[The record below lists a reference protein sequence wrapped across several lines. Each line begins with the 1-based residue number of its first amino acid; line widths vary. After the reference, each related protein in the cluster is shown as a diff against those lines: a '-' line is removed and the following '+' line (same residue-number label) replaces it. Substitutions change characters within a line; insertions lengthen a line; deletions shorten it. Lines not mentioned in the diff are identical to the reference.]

1 MITEKLLRLG
11 RGYSSQNASSEV
23 VQLAGE
29 GVDQLDTYFGAYLPQ
44 FFYAMAAP
52 LCLFAAMCFIP
63 DERLWDALER
73 VRLADFFKSE
83 NGLDTLLSE
92 RAANLSGGQRQRLA
106 LARGI
111 LHDSA
116 VYIFDEATSNIDSES
131 EECILS
137 EIQRMAKEKC
147 VIMIS
152 HRLANVHNA
161 DRIYV
166 LENGVIAENGHHSQ
180 IIESGGLY
188 SRLHKAQSELEQL
201 GGAV

>member
-1 MITEKLLRLG
+1 MSGKN
-11 RGYSSQNASSEV
+11 RGYSGSVIIGGTELSDISPESLMQTVTIVSHNSYIFSGTVRENL
-23 VQLAGE
+23 LAGKS
-29 GVDQLDTYFGAYLPQ
+29 D
-44 FFYAMAAP
+44 
-52 LCLFAAMCFIP
+52 IP
-63 DERLWDALER
+63 DERLWDALQR
-73 VRLADFFKSE
+73 VLLADFFKSE

-111 LHDSA
+111 LHDSE
-116 VYIFDEATSNIDSES
+116 VYIFDESTSSIDSES
-131 EECILS
+131 EECILT
-137 EIQRMAKEKC
+137 EIQRIAKEKC

-152 HRLANVHNA
+152 HRIANVHNA

-166 LENGVIAENGHHSQ
+166 LENGVIAENGQHTQ

-201 GGAV
+201 GGAI